1 MYRLLRKYSQKAK
14 TGCASGMLKN
24 IFGIQHGL
32 QYCCL
37 TTVLCALCA
46 TGTIE
51 AAPQLPPPGKLHQ
64 NQEQED
70 SVHVSL
76 VTFYPGSE
84 PHNIWGHSEIR
95 VQQGPIDLYFNYGVF
110 DFQAPAF
117 MWRFMLG
124 KTDYI
129 CQPVPR
135 AYATLGME
143 ERRMVEQELNLPQ
156 DRAIAMRDFLWNN
169 AQPENREYRYKFLSD
184 NCSTRPRDIIELAA
198 GDGLQ
203 YPAFSPSSILKGR
216 NLGNR
221 TIVTYRDIL
230 AHYCRNYAWEK
241 FGIDLVLGWDVDT
254 ALDQRATMFIPMLLM
269 DAVAD
274 ATITTDSVT
283 MPFVKATTV
292 PIDKS
297 TDGNVRPPT
306 PWYLSPMAFALLVLA
321 LTLLVSGRD
330 WKRRDVSRW
339 FDTILYTAGG
349 LAGCILFFLIFFSTH
364 EATSPNIN
372 IAWLHPLLLLLAVL
386 PWFKKGRT
394 AARWLHALNALVV
407 LLLMLAWPWQ
417 PQVGNLAFF
426 PLMTALVM
434 RSATNVFLLSHPTR
448 GPTARR

>member
-1 MYRLLRKYSQKAK
+1 MQRLLRTY
-14 TGCASGMLKN
+14 
-24 IFGIQHGL
+24 
-32 QYCCL
+32 CL
-37 TTVLCALCA
+37 TMICALCA
-46 TGTIE
+46 TGTID
-51 AAPQLPPPGKLHQ
+51 AAPDLPKPDET
-64 NQEQED
+64 QEQQED

-95 VQQGPIDLYFNYGVF
+95 VQQGPVDLYFNYGVF

-156 DRAIAMRDFLWNN
+156 DKAIMVRDFLWNN
-169 AQPENREYRYKFLSD
+169 AQPENRTYRYKFLSD
-184 NCSTRPRDIIELAA
+184 NCSTRPRDIIEMAA

-203 YPAFSPSSILKGR
+203 YPAMKDS
-216 NLGNR
+216 
-221 TIVTYRDIL
+221 TVTYRDIL

-254 ALDQRATMFIPMLLM
+254 VLDQRATMFIPMLLM
-269 DAVAD
+269 DAVAG
-274 ATITTDSVT
+274 ATISSGDGQ
-283 MPFVKATTV
+283 MPLVKATTV

-297 TDGNVRPPT
+297 TQGNVRPPT
-306 PWYLSPMAFALLVLA
+306 PWYQSPMTVALLVLA
-321 LTLLVSGRD
+321 LTLLVTCRD
-330 WKRRDVSRW
+330 WRRGDVSRW
-339 FDTILYTAGG
+339 FDSILFTTGG
-349 LAGCILFFLIFFSTH
+349 VAGCILFFLICFSTH

-372 IAWLHPLLLLLAVL
+372 IVWLHPLLLLLAIL
-386 PWFKKGRT
+386 PWFSKTRP

-407 LLLMLAWPWQ
+407 ALLMLAWPWQ
-417 PQVGNLAFF
+417 PQVGNFAFF
-426 PLMTALVM
+426 PLMAALVT
-434 RSATNVFLLSHPTR
+434 RSLTNVMLGGQTTR
-448 GPTARR
+448 GPTSTKH